1 MFPNRTKGR
10 GPWSELGGSGM
21 LTLLGL
27 VALVASVIVLVPL
40 LRPPTVEEIERD
52 IWADWARLAVDAQ
65 GLTIADAVIDGR
77 RPAAQKLLETLGRL
91 IASEG
96 ERFVVRTDVRYLR
109 VRDREGAPFAE
120 WRSRFPED
128 AGGGWKQLHIDLADP
143 LEGPI
148 GALEVDYRFYG
159 GGLDSLPNI
168 RRLQRLYAIG
178 LATVAILALVTL
190 LAALANWSR
199 IRERAGRLQSQQ
211 VTIELARQM
220 CHELRNG
227 LWAFALEGK
236 NLRHLFQL
244 IDDYFRLEPDAL
256 AQAATRVGLD
266 PSGRE
271 RLAHH
276 RRRALAA
283 ERIDPETDI
292 LPANSMARRSDDQ
305 VQRFTRYIHLT
316 VEELDRELLGADTDW
331 RPAILRLG
339 NAWAE
344 ARDLLAPRLAA
355 AGLEVVENSGS
366 GDDWVQGE
374 QRALVHIFVNLIK
387 NAIEAVPPE
396 ETRRR
401 VEYSTRRDG
410 DRVHCQI
417 RGFGTPIDPAHLPRL
432 FQHGFTTKT
441 GAGRGTGLSLILA
454 SLTRM
459 RGRIRVESNA
469 EAGTAFHLDLPA
481 GQPGP
486 AALAPADSC
495 PTLG

>member
-27 VALVASVIVLVPL
+27 VALVAAVIVLVPL

-109 VRDREGAPFAE
+109 VRDREGASFAE
-120 WRSRFPED
+120 WRSRLAED

-178 LATVAILALVTL
+178 LVTVAILALVTL

-227 LWAFALEGK
+227 LWAFAHEGK

-266 PSGRE
+266 PGGRE
-271 RLAHH
+271 RLVHH

-283 ERIDPETDI
+283 ERIDPQTDI
-292 LPANSMARRSDDQ
+292 LPANSMARHSDDQ
-305 VQRFTRYIHLT
+305 IQRFTRYIHLT
-316 VEELDRELLGADTDW
+316 VEELDRELLGMDADW
-331 RPAILRLG
+331 RPTTLRLG
-339 NAWAE
+339 EAWAE
-344 ARDLLAPRLAA
+344 ARALLAPRLAA
-355 AGLEVVENSGS
+355 VGLEVSAEIEPGA
-366 GDDWVQGE
+366 DWVRGE
-374 QRALVHIFVNLIK
+374 RRALVHVFVNLIK
-387 NAIEAVPPE
+387 NAIEAARPDD
-396 ETRRR
+396 RRR
-401 VEYSTRRDG
+401 AIEFTVRRAG
-410 DRVHCQI
+410 DRVRCAV
-417 RGFGTPIDPAHLPRL
+417 RSFGTPIDADHLPLL
-432 FQHGFTTKT
+432 FRPGFTTKT
-441 GAGRGTGLSLILA
+441 GAGRGTGLVLVQA
-454 SLTRM
+454 SIARM
-459 RGRIRVESNA
+459 EGSIRVESSA
-469 EAGTAFHLDLPA
+469 AAGTSFHLDLPA
-481 GQPGP
+481 GSPDS
-486 AALAPADSC
+486 AELAPADSC